1 MEVIFLRNPAAR
13 RNRDEKYLLCS
24 LRDLCLSHF
33 QILIITNDLD
43 SVLKRADRPGENLEE
58 V

>member
-1 MEVIFLRNPAAR
+1 MKNISSA
-13 RNRDEKYLLCS
+13 S

-33 QILIITNDLD
+33 QILIILNDLD
-43 SVLKRADRPGENLEE
+43 SVLKQADRPGESVED